1 MLASICLQVLARNV
15 SPAAQLEESAFLTA
29 LVEEIRAAG
38 PSKHTVVLDVGA
50 NDGEFS
56 EELMR
61 TLRKRANAQPELIM
75 VEPQP
80 RFAAKLGRIAKRW
93 NGTHLPVAAW
103 TEKKELVLQENAAH
117 SEKSSLFQKTGKFAG
132 LEQRTVQAIDFA
144 AYLRET
150 LRRADIAFVKIDI
163 EGSEYDVLP
172 TLLLG
177 GLLCAPVRFLTLEWH
192 LNFLP
197 KTGSRRLGAVALR
210 HALDGLLRAGCPAA
224 RPAPRV
230 LHEEFRGVNFGKA
243 VPGLLEEAAR
253 HASGCWRTRRG
264 LPELC
269 VLNGTAVGGLDWEL
283 TVRKAAIRHQL
294 TLINGVR

>member
-1 MLASICLQVLARNV
+1 MVHWSGWTKHLSVGSSGQLTQHVL
-15 SPAAQLEESAFLTA
+15 
-29 LVEEIRAAG
+29 
-38 PSKHTVVLDVGA
+38 HWM
-50 NDGEFS
+50 S
-56 EELMR
+56 ELHCSR
-61 TLRKRANAQPELIM
+61 
-75 VEPQP
+75 
-80 RFAAKLGRIAKRW
+80 
-93 NGTHLPVAAW
+93 
-103 TEKKELVLQENAAH
+103 
-117 SEKSSLFQKTGKFAG
+117 
-132 LEQRTVQAIDFA
+132 
-144 AYLRET
+144 
-150 LRRADIAFVKIDI
+150 
-163 EGSEYDVLP
+163 
-172 TLLLG
+172 
-177 GLLCAPVRFLTLEWH
+177 H

-253 HASGCWRTRRG
+253 HASGCRRTRKG

-269 VLNGTAVGGLDWEL
+269 VLNGTAVGGLDYEL

>member
-1 MLASICLQVLARNV
+1 M
-15 SPAAQLEESAFLTA
+15 
-29 LVEEIRAAG
+29 
-38 PSKHTVVLDVGA
+38 
-50 NDGEFS
+50 
-56 EELMR
+56 
-61 TLRKRANAQPELIM
+61 
-75 VEPQP
+75 
-80 RFAAKLGRIAKRW
+80 
-93 NGTHLPVAAW
+93 
-103 TEKKELVLQENAAH
+103 
-117 SEKSSLFQKTGKFAG
+117 
-132 LEQRTVQAIDFA
+132 
-144 AYLRET
+144 
-150 LRRADIAFVKIDI
+150 
-163 EGSEYDVLP
+163 
-172 TLLLG
+172 
-177 GLLCAPVRFLTLEWH
+177 RFLTLEWH

-197 KTGSRRLGAVALR
+197 KTGNRRLGAVALR

-253 HASGCWRTRRG
+253 HASGCRRTRRG